1 MHISSYLNRL
11 VQKSI
16 TDNEIQLDDKS
27 FERLDNELSL
37 IENEGIAYHFI
48 LNHRINTISRKL
60 SMAVIP
66 EYGAISAWYINY
78 CLGISMINPLY
89 RSRRVQQFYRPS
101 IENVAA
107 LFTPIPERYQEM
119 IINKLKQEIESDDN
133 LKYYSELNAEVLS
146 KAKDDISEKPLFYSM
161 VLERGRKLSRDLAK
175 IKDEIIDNENK
186 VDGFKYLKYDIFN
199 ASFIGEEFFET
210 ALINLH
216 DNSLKHNKKIK
227 DQLKPIIVHSF
238 MDNLSFIV
246 HNEELMKMS
255 TEDLNKYSLETIS
268 SIEKIIMSYL

>member
-37 IENEGIAYHFI
+37 IEEEGIAYHFI

-246 HNEELMKMS
+246 GNGELMKMR
-255 TEDLNKYSLETIS
+255 TDDLYEYSLITIS
-268 SIEKIIMSYL
+268 SIQKSIISSL

>member
-37 IENEGIAYHFI
+37 IEEEGIAYHFI

-146 KAKDDISEKPLFYSM
+146 KAIDDISEKPLFYSM

-246 HNEELMKMS
+246 GNGELMKMR
-255 TEDLNKYSLETIS
+255 TDDLYEYSLITIS
-268 SIEKIIMSYL
+268 SIQKSIISSL

>member
-1 MHISSYLNRL
+1 
-11 VQKSI
+11 
-16 TDNEIQLDDKS
+16 
-27 FERLDNELSL
+27 
-37 IENEGIAYHFI
+37 
-48 LNHRINTISRKL
+48 
-60 SMAVIP
+60 MAVIP

-246 HNEELMKMS
+246 GNGELMKMR
-255 TEDLNKYSLETIS
+255 TDDLYEYSLITIS
-268 SIEKIIMSYL
+268 SIQKSIISSL